1 MTELKERFICDLQLH
16 NFSERTV
23 EAYVRAVKQLAQH
36 YNKSPDL
43 ICEEELKKY
52 FLYNRNVRKWSRA
65 ASSISICGIKFF
77 FTHTLGKEW
86 ATFKLVRPPIEKTL
100 PEVLSL
106 DQVKKVLA
114 CVKRE
119 YHRICLKTIYS
130 LGLRLQEGTHL
141 QVSDID
147 SDRMFVHIHK
157 GKGAKDRYVPLPK
170 ATLTFLRRYWKTHR
184 NTTLL
189 FPAPGRGQGCKRMP
203 ASKKPI
209 PVTSIQIAFKE
220 ACQRAKINK
229 KVSVHHLRHS
239 YAVHLLEAGVDFRYV
254 QQYLGHED
262 PKTTLIYTKLI
273 NKALPDPIAAINKVM
288 DNIK

>member
-1 MTELKERFICDLQLH
+1 MTELRQCFIRDLQLR

-23 EAYVRAVKQLAQH
+23 EAYVRAVKQLAVH
-36 YNKSPDL
+36 FNKSPDC
-43 ICEEELKKY
+43 ITEEELKDY

-77 FTHTLGKEW
+77 FIHTLGKEW
-86 ATFKLVRPPIEKTL
+86 TTFKLVRPPKEKSL
-100 PEVLSL
+100 PEILSKSE
-106 DQVKKVLA
+106 VKKVFF
-114 CVKRE
+114 CVKME

-157 GKGAKDRYVPLPK
+157 GKGAKDRYIPLPN
-170 ATLTFLRRYWKTHR
+170 ATLHFLRNFWKTHR
-184 NTTLL
+184 NKTLL
-189 FPAPGRGQGCKRMP
+189 FPAPGRGKGW
-203 ASKKPI
+203 KKMAANIKPV

-254 QQYLGHED
+254 QEYLGHED

-273 NKALPDPIAAINKVM
+273 NKALPDPIAAINQVM